1 MAAAGIRKD
10 SGHDFLAW
18 LPYPCYNRPS
28 PGVRLRG
35 VFPVHNHPAEQ
46 YRVSSHSRFLE
57 GLNPP
62 QRAAVAHTEGPV
74 LVLAGAGSGKTRVI
88 TRRIAHIIATGLA
101 KPGQVL
107 AVTFTN
113 KAAGEMRERVADLV
127 GGEAAKEITISTF
140 HAFCLHMLRRQITH
154 LGYRSNFTIASES
167 DSRTLIRR
175 VTEELGVQN
184 ESFDTGTFQSAISL
198 AKNTGETPETV
209 KDRPARTA
217 NDEKYRQYISEVYTR
232 YESALRAA
240 NSLDFDDLLSLTLR
254 LWRDHPKV
262 LAEARRQFKYVMVDE
277 YQDTNAVQY
286 ELLHMLT
293 GEHQNLFVVG
303 DDDQAIYGWRGADVR
318 NILGFER
325 DFPKATV
332 ITMDQNYRST
342 STILDAANHVI
353 KNNAGRREK
362 KLWSDLGTGRPI
374 DRFIVADEDAEAKE
388 ALGWLQYI
396 RGRTKAAWS
405 DFAVLYRSNIQSRV
419 FEVVFRQGDVPYT
432 VFGGQDFF
440 ERAEVKDI
448 ISYLKVIANP
458 RDEAAF
464 LRVVNV
470 PRRGVGDATLHDAH
484 DICRT
489 EGKTLGMAVTA
500 MIERG
505 MVAPKIESGLR
516 LFLNV
521 VQRYRQRFKARD
533 GSLSDIVRGMVA
545 DIDYLGE
552 LQRTSRTAEQYESR
566 AQCVETVCQ
575 AIQRYE
581 EDAEYATL
589 AGFLDASHLNGD
601 ASFNSKE
608 ERRDSVS
615 LMTIHSAKGLE
626 FPFVFIVGLEDGN
639 LPHDRA
645 LIEGSLDE
653 ERRLFYV
660 ALTRGRKHVTV
671 FEALSR
677 VRHGRE
683 KMCKSSRFLEEIPEA
698 LLVKQIRASREMV
711 EEKVAPPE
719 PKKKPKPRGPRKNL

>member
-1 MAAAGIRKD
+1 M
-10 SGHDFLAW
+10 
-18 LPYPCYNRPS
+18 
-28 PGVRLRG
+28 
-35 VFPVHNHPAEQ
+35 
-46 YRVSSHSRFLE
+46 SSFSRFLE

-62 QRAAVAHTEGPV
+62 QRAAVEHTEGPV

-88 TRRIAHIIATGLA
+88 TRRIAYIISKRRAA
-101 KPGQVL
+101 PGQVL

-113 KAAGEMRERVADLV
+113 KAAGEMRERVAELV
-127 GGEAAKEITISTF
+127 GREAAKEITISTF
-140 HAFCLHMLRRQITH
+140 HAFCLNVLRRQITH

-175 VTEELGVQN
+175 VTEELGVQH
-184 ESFDTGTFQSAISL
+184 EAFDPGTFQSAISL
-198 AKNTGETPETV
+198 AKNTGETPDTV

-217 NDEKYRQYISEVYTR
+217 ADEKYRQYISEVYGR

-240 NSLDFDDLLSLTLR
+240 NSLDFDDLLTLTLR
-254 LWRDHPKV
+254 LWKEHPRV
-262 LAEARRQFKYVMVDE
+262 LADARNQFRYVMVDE

-286 ELLHMLT
+286 DLLRTLVDGHR
-293 GEHQNLFVVG
+293 NLFVVG

-325 DFPKATV
+325 DFPDATV
-332 ITMDQNYRST
+332 ITLDQNYRST
-342 STILDAANHVI
+342 GTILDAANTVI
-353 KNNAGRREK
+353 KNNASRREK
-362 KLWSDLGTGRPI
+362 NLWSDLGKGRAI
-374 DRFIVADEDAEAKE
+374 DRFIVADEESEAKE
-388 ALGWLQYI
+388 ALGWLKHI
-396 RGRTKAAWS
+396 RARTGAAWS
-405 DFAVLYRSNIQSRV
+405 DFAVLYRSNLQSRV
-419 FEVVFRQGDVPYT
+419 FEVTFRQGEVPYT

-470 PRRGVGDATLHDAH
+470 PRRGVGDTTLHQAH
-484 DICRT
+484 DLCRT
-489 EGKTLGMAVTA
+489 EGKTLGMALAA

-505 MVAPKIESGLR
+505 MVAPKIEFGMR
-516 LFLNV
+516 QFLNI

-533 GSLSDIVRGMVA
+533 GSLSDIVRGLVA

-581 EDAEYATL
+581 EDAEYPTL
-589 AGFLDASHLNGD
+589 ANFLDVSHLNGD
-601 ASFNSKE
+601 SGFNSKE

-626 FPFVFIVGLEDGN
+626 FPFVFIVGCEDGC
-639 LPHDRA
+639 LPHERA
-645 LIEGSLDE
+645 MLEGTLDE

-660 ALTRGRKHVTV
+660 ALTRGRKHVTL

-683 KMCKSSRFLEEIPEA
+683 KMCKTSRFLTEIPEA
-698 LLVKQIRASREMV
+698 LLVNQVRAAREMV

-719 PKKKPKPRGPRKNL
+719 PKPKKKPRPRGQGKRL

>member
-1 MAAAGIRKD
+1 M
-10 SGHDFLAW
+10 
-18 LPYPCYNRPS
+18 
-28 PGVRLRG
+28 
-35 VFPVHNHPAEQ
+35 
-46 YRVSSHSRFLE
+46 SSFSRFLE

-101 KPGQVL
+101 EPGQVL

-113 KAAGEMRERVADLV
+113 KAAGEMRERVAGLV

-198 AKNTGETPETV
+198 AKNTGETPETA
-209 KDRPARTA
+209 KGPARTA
-217 NDEKYRQYISEVYTR
+217 NDEKYQQYMTEVYTR

-254 LWRDHPKV
+254 LWKEHPRV
-262 LAEARRQFKYVMVDE
+262 LAEARRQFKYLMVDE
-277 YQDTNAVQY
+277 YQDTNAIQY
-286 ELLHMLT
+286 ELLRMLA
-293 GEHQNLFVVG
+293 GEHCNLFVVG

-325 DFPKATV
+325 DFPRATV

-353 KNNAGRREK
+353 KNNTTRRDK
-362 KLWSDLGTGRPI
+362 KLWSDLGKGRPI

-388 ALGWLQYI
+388 ALDWLQYI
-396 RGRTKAAWS
+396 RSRTKAAWS
-405 DFAVLYRSNIQSRV
+405 DFAVLYRSNVQSRV

-470 PRRGVGDATLHDAH
+470 PRRGVGDATLHQAH

-489 EGKTLGMAVTA
+489 EGKTLGMAVAA

-505 MVAPKIESGLR
+505 MVAPKIEAGMR

-521 VQRYRQRFKARD
+521 VQRYRQRFKVRD
-533 GSLSDIVRGMVA
+533 GDLSTIVRGLVA

-552 LQRTSRTAEQYESR
+552 LQRTSRTAEQFESR
-566 AQCVETVCQ
+566 AQCVETVCL

-581 EDAEYATL
+581 EDAQYPTL

-601 ASFNSKE
+601 SSFGSKD
-608 ERRDSVS
+608 ERRDTVS

-626 FPFVFIVGLEDGN
+626 FPYVFIVGLEDGN
-639 LPHDRA
+639 LPHERA
-645 LIEGSLDE
+645 MLDGSLDE

-660 ALTRGRKHVTV
+660 ALTRGRKHVTL

-683 KMCKSSRFLEEIPEA
+683 KMCKTSRFLTEIPEA
-698 LLVKQIRASREMV
+698 LLVNQVRAAREMV

-719 PKKKPKPRGPRKNL
+719 PKPKKKSKPRGPRQSR

>member
-1 MAAAGIRKD
+1 M
-10 SGHDFLAW
+10 
-18 LPYPCYNRPS
+18 
-28 PGVRLRG
+28 
-35 VFPVHNHPAEQ
+35 
-46 YRVSSHSRFLE
+46 SSFSRFLE

-62 QRAAVAHTEGPV
+62 QRAAVEHTEGPV

-88 TRRIAHIIATGLA
+88 TRRIAHIIATKLA
-101 KPGQVL
+101 EPSQVL

-127 GGEAAKEITISTF
+127 GSEAAKEITISTF

-217 NDEKYRQYISEVYTR
+217 NEEKYQQYMTEVYTR

-240 NSLDFDDLLSLTLR
+240 NSLDFDDLLSLTHR
-254 LWRDHPKV
+254 LLKEHPRV
-262 LAEARRQFKYVMVDE
+262 LAEVRHQYRYVMVDE
-277 YQDTNAVQY
+277 YQDTNAIQY
-286 ELLHMLT
+286 ELLRMLV
-293 GEHQNLFVVG
+293 GEHCNLFVVG

-342 STILDAANHVI
+342 TTILDAANHVI
-353 KNNAGRREK
+353 KNNASRREK
-362 KLWSDLGTGRPI
+362 KLWSDLGKGRAI
-374 DRFIVADEDAEAKE
+374 DRFVVSDEDAEAKE
-388 ALGWLQYI
+388 ALNWLKHI
-396 RGRTKAAWS
+396 RSRTKAAWS
-405 DFAVLYRSNIQSRV
+405 DFAVLYRSNVQSRV

-470 PRRGVGDATLHDAH
+470 PRRGVGDATLHQAH

-489 EGKTLGMAVTA
+489 EGKTLGMAVAA

-505 MVAPKIESGLR
+505 MVAPKIEFGMR
-516 LFLNV
+516 QFLNI
-521 VQRYRQRFKARD
+521 VQRYRQRFKTRD
-533 GSLSDIVRGMVA
+533 GDLFTIVRGLVT

-581 EDAEYATL
+581 EDAEYPTL
-589 AGFLDASHLNGD
+589 ANFLDVSHLNGD
-601 ASFNSKE
+601 ASFGSKD
-608 ERRDSVS
+608 ERRDTVS

-626 FPFVFIVGLEDGN
+626 FPYVFIVGLEDGN
-639 LPHDRA
+639 LPHDRS
-645 LIEGSLDE
+645 LVDGNLDE

-660 ALTRGRKHVTV
+660 ALTRGRKHVTL

-683 KMCKSSRFLEEIPEA
+683 KMCKPSRFLAEIPES
-698 LLVKQIRASREMV
+698 LLVNQVRAVREMV

-719 PKKKPKPRGPRKNL
+719 PKPKKKPKPREPRKGL